1 MRKPWWCLALVL
13 ALAGCRKDAA
23 EGSTS
28 PGGQAEEPVA
38 RPAGLG
44 DVPGE
49 EGTEDVPYT
58 VTAAKL
64 EAYVGYQRKML
75 EVYGSLMRGLQDM
88 GPLMDAGT
96 PEALEKARSGLKLIE
111 RKAQAEADARK
122 AAGLST
128 QEVNRIA
135 EVVTAVI
142 SQRQMGRTLQYEEEL
157 KKLEALQSRM
167 PPEQQQEL
175 APQVASMRRQV
186 ETFQKLPEARREFGD
201 ANVDVVLSR
210 EADLTRNYQDMLKAF
225 AGVRR

>member
-1 MRKPWWCLALVL
+1 MRKPWWCLAVVL
-13 ALAGCRKDAA
+13 ALCSCRKETAEGTPEEGSEVGESVARLEGGAAGDGDAA
-23 EGSTS
+23 GPFS
-28 PGGQAEEPVA
+28 
-38 RPAGLG
+38 
-44 DVPGE
+44 
-49 EGTEDVPYT
+49 
-58 VTAAKL
+58 VTKAKL
-64 EAYVGYQRKML
+64 DAYVGYQRKML

-96 PEALEKARSGLKLIE
+96 PQALEAARSGLKLIE

-128 QEVNRIA
+128 EEVNRIA

-167 PPEQQQEL
+167 PVEQQQEL
-175 APQVASMRRQV
+175 APQVESMRRQV
-186 ETFQKLPEARREFGD
+186 EAVQKLPEARRDFGD
-201 ANVDVVLSR
+201 ANVDVVLTR
-210 EADLTRNYQDMLKAF
+210 EADLTKNYQDMLKAF

>member
-1 MRKPWWCLALVL
+1 MRKSWGCLAVVLVL
-13 ALAGCRKDAA
+13 SACRKDAA
-23 EGSTS
+23 EG
-28 PGGQAEEPVA
+28 PEGGGGARETVA
-38 RPAGLG
+38 RLEGGEAGE
-44 DVPGE
+44 DVPG
-49 EGTEDVPYT
+49 GPFT
-58 VTAAKL
+58 VTKAQL
-64 EAYVGYQRKML
+64 DAYVGYQRKML

-96 PEALEKARSGLKLIE
+96 PQALAKARSGLKLIE
-111 RKAQAEADARK
+111 RKARAEADARQ

-128 QEVNRIA
+128 DEVNRIA

-167 PPEQQQEL
+167 PEEQQQEL
-175 APQVASMRRQV
+175 APQVESMRRQV

-210 EADLTRNYQDMLKAF
+210 EADLTKNYQDMLKAF